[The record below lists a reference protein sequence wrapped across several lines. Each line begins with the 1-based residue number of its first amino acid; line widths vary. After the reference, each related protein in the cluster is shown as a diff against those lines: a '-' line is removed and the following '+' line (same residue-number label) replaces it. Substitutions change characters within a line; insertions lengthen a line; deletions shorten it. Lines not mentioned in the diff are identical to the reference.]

1 MRRGT
6 EHIFLLIE
14 RTVPMLLAIGAVLS
28 VLLLFFRDAL
38 WLSAACIAVWTLALA
53 AAVSDFVFSVFFK
66 EKGKSKGETTPV
78 ADPRD
83 RGLSEVAHELKTPL
97 TVIRGSV
104 EALADGAVPAEM
116 TSEFYARILRETDG
130 MTKLINDLLEA
141 TREGDKFRFD
151 PQKTD
156 LSDLVTAVCGDLSP
170 VAEKKGVL
178 LTCNVQKRPLTA
190 TVDPDRFGQLT
201 VIFLDNAIKHTA
213 PGGRVTLTVE
223 QKGKRI
229 LLRIADTGSG
239 IAPEDLPHIFDRFYK
254 APPERGGLATGS
266 GIGLAV
272 AKKIA
277 DLHHAVIDVESKPG
291 KGTRF
296 TVSFPLPQ

>member
-28 VLLLFFRDAL
+28 VLLLFFRDAA
-38 WLSAACIAVWTLALA
+38 WLSVTCIVVWGLALA
-53 AAVSDFVFSVFFK
+53 AALADFVFSAFFK
-66 EKGKSKGETTPV
+66 GKGKSKGETAPV
-78 ADPRD
+78 SDPRN
-83 RGLSEVAHELKTPL
+83 RVLSEVAHELKTPL

-104 EALADGAVPAEM
+104 EALADGAVPADM
-116 TSEFYARILRETDG
+116 VPAFYARILRETDG

-156 LSDLVTAVCGDLSP
+156 LSDLVTAVCGDLAP

-178 LTCNVQKRPLTA
+178 LTCHVRKRPLTA
-190 TVDPDRFGQLT
+190 TVDPDRIGQLA
-201 VIFLDNAIKHTA
+201 VILLDNAVKHTA
-213 PGGRVTLTVE
+213 SGGKVTLTLD
-223 QKGKRI
+223 QKGSRI

-254 APPERGGLATGS
+254 APAERGGLASGS
-266 GIGLAV
+266 GIGLSV

-291 KGTRF
+291 KGTCF